1 MSDGRS
7 ARLLPAHQQYVAGPA
22 VRSEVL
28 HSTHMKRLMT
38 NVQRRYTSWNYKMW
52 ETVAYRG
59 FEVRGRFPSSSHLK
73 TYLFNIFMSYQRG
86 WCKRKTI
93 PQRGTNG
100 CKLSQMSHKD
110 LDRGTKRSSP
120 SDDRRGRRGVAEKG
134 RK

>member
-1 MSDGRS
+1 MGEVQGCCQLINSTSPGLQFGLRS
-7 ARLLPAHQQYVAGPA
+7 FKAL
-22 VRSEVL
+22 
-28 HSTHMKRLMT
+28 MKRLMT

-73 TYLFNIFMSYQRG
+73 TYLFNIFISYQRG